1 LAINTIVEYL
11 KFKKKSS
18 FMDTTSNIAGTSVD
32 MPSQCT
38 REALA
43 EHILWLIR
51 LRWIA
56 VGCIVLACLMGTYV
70 FPVLPHA
77 LPVYVC
83 AGLLLLSNVLY
94 LIAAKTGKSRAGRR
108 DIAIAMIQV
117 ETDLVLLTAVLHFS
131 GGVANPFFLLY
142 VVPIIIATIILPKK
156 MSYAAL
162 LTAILLFGLL
172 AISELKQGIGL
183 GYYPLGFSAAGGL
196 WSEPVYALGAFTAF
210 VSVLT
215 VVRHL
220 TRVVISRMTAKEL
233 EAARNNDVLQAVINA
248 MGEGLIFTTTRANVA
263 ICNPAA
269 NLWCKNGDIKPE
281 DVSID
286 DLPPALAEHIK
297 NLLQGVDKASDW
309 TERIEFDT
317 GDPAH
322 RHIEVKSGPVTG
334 VDGQRLGYVI
344 VGQDLTEHRKLTKDL
359 MERTEEVTEINE
371 MLKMSRIEMAQRE
384 KMVAI
389 GQMATGIA
397 HEIGNPLA
405 SISSV
410 AQYLARKIEVNEQK
424 EQLLIIQYH
433 VDRIST
439 ILRRMLGLSRPATS
453 EYKWTDIN
461 AVIDNTLSLIN
472 FDKRAKSVTIE
483 NNAGDDLPM
492 MWLNPQNIEQ
502 VFINIF
508 INALDAMNAKEQ
520 EQQHTLKIV
529 TESKNDVVEIRIS
542 DTGIGMKPEVC
553 KRAFE
558 SFFTTKEIGKGTGLG
573 LYISY
578 NLVTE
583 VDGMISLESELDK
596 GTTVMIRLPLRPKKE
611 LLAGDET
618 KEDTVENKE
627 AV

>member
-1 LAINTIVEYL
+1 
-11 KFKKKSS
+11 
-18 FMDTTSNIAGTSVD
+18 MDTTSNIAGTSVD

-77 LPVYVC
+77 VPIYVC

-108 DIAIAMIQV
+108 DVAIAMIQV

-131 GGVANPFFLLY
+131 GGVSNPFFLLY
-142 VVPIIIATIILPKK
+142 VVPIIIATIILPRR
-156 MSYAAL
+156 MSYAAV
-162 LTAILLFGLL
+162 LTAIVLFGLL
-172 AISELKQGIGL
+172 AASELGGGIGL
-183 GYYPLGFSAAGGL
+183 GHYPLNFPEGSML
-196 WSEPVYALGAFTAF
+196 WENPSYALGAFTAF
-210 VSVLT
+210 VCVLA

-248 MGEGLIFTTTRANVA
+248 MGEGLIFITTRANVA

-269 NLWCKNGDIKPE
+269 NVWCKNGDGRSE

-286 DLPPALAEHIK
+286 DFPPALAEHVTA
-297 NLLQGVDKASDW
+297 LLRGEDKPSDW
-309 TERIEFDT
+309 NERIEFDT

-322 RHIEVKSGPVTG
+322 RYIEVKSGPVTG
-334 VDGQRLGYVI
+334 IDGQRLGYVI

-384 KMVAI
+384 KMVAV

-410 AQYLARKIEVNEQK
+410 AQYLARKIESDEHK
-424 EQLLIIQYH
+424 EQLLIVQYH

-461 AVIDNTLSLIN
+461 ALIENTLSLIN

-483 NNAGDDLPM
+483 NAPGEDLPM
-492 MWLNPQNIEQ
+492 MWLNPQHIEQ

-520 EQQHTLKIV
+520 EQEHTLRIV
-529 TESKNDVVEIRIS
+529 TEAKNDLVEIRIS
-542 DTGIGMKPEVC
+542 DTGVGMKSEVC
-553 KRAFE
+553 TRAFE

-573 LYISY
+573 LFISY

-583 VDGMISLESELDK
+583 VDGTILLESELGK
-596 GTTVMIRLPLRPKKE
+596 GTTVIIRLPVRPKKA
-611 LLAGDET
+611 LLAGDDS
-618 KEDTVENKE
+618 KEDSFDRKK

>member
-1 LAINTIVEYL
+1 MN
-11 KFKKKSS
+11 
-18 FMDTTSNIAGTSVD
+18 TTSNIAGTSVD

-56 VGCIVLACLMGTYV
+56 VGCIILACLMGTYV

-77 LPVYVC
+77 APIYVC

-131 GGVANPFFLLY
+131 GGVSNPFFLLY
-142 VVPIIIATIILPKK
+142 VVPIIIATIILPRR
-156 MSYAAL
+156 MSYAAV
-162 LTAILLFGLL
+162 LTAIALFGLL
-172 AISELKQGIGL
+172 AASELRAGIGL
-183 GYYPLGFSAAGGL
+183 GHYPLNLPESRML
-196 WSEPVYALGAFTAF
+196 WENPSYALGAFTAF
-210 VSVLT
+210 VCVLA

-248 MGEGLIFTTTRANVA
+248 MGEGLIFITTRANVA

-269 NLWCKNGDIKPE
+269 NVWCKNGDGGPE

-286 DLPPALAEHIK
+286 DFPPVLAEHVVA
-297 NLLQGVDKASDW
+297 LLRGEDKPSDW
-309 TERIEFDT
+309 NERIEFNT
-317 GDPAH
+317 GDPA
-322 RHIEVKSGPVTG
+322 RRYIEVKSGPVTG
-334 VDGQRLGYVI
+334 IDGQQLGYVI

-410 AQYLARKIEVNEQK
+410 AQYLARKIEADDQK

-461 AVIDNTLSLIN
+461 ELIDSTISLVN
-472 FDKRAKSVTIE
+472 FDKRARSVTIE
-483 NNAGDDLPM
+483 NDAADNLPM

-508 INALDAMNAKEQ
+508 INALDAMNAKDQEQ
-520 EQQHTLKIV
+520 EHTLKIV
-529 TESKNDVVEIRIS
+529 TESKDDMVEVRIS
-542 DTGIGMKPEVC
+542 DTGIGMKPDVC

-573 LYISY
+573 LFISY
-578 NLVTE
+578 NLITE
-583 VDGMISLESELDK
+583 VDGTILLESELEK
-596 GTTVMIRLPLRPKKE
+596 GTTVTIRLPVRPKKA
-611 LLAGDET
+611 LLAGDENKDGT
-618 KEDTVENKE
+618 LENEK